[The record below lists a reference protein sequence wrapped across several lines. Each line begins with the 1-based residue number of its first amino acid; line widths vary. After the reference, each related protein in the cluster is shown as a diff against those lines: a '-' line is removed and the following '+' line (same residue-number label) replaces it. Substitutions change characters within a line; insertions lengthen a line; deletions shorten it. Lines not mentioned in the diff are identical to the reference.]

1 MKSGKQLEIAAVQFM
16 LAHRCARSAAIK
28 RPKSLAAC
36 RELLGFSFLKTHP
49 AFAARP
55 AAKYGPS
62 PLFAALA
69 HDAVLVNN
77 NDREFRRVPGLV
89 VESWYEEDLPN

>member
-1 MKSGKQLEIAAVQFM
+1 MRRFAPNDMPIAA
-16 LAHRCARSAAIK
+16 
-28 RPKSLAAC
+28 
-36 RELLGFSFLKTHP
+36 T
-49 AFAARP
+49 
-55 AAKYGPS
+55 
-62 PLFAALA
+62 ALA

>member
-1 MKSGKQLEIAAVQFM
+1 M

-36 RELLGFSFLKTHP
+36 RELPGFSFLKTHP
-49 AFAARP
+49 AFRGEACCKMRPIAAT
-55 AAKYGPS
+55 
-62 PLFAALA
+62 ALA
-69 HDAVLVNN
+69 HDAVLISN

-89 VESWYEEDLPN
+89 IESWYEEDLPS